1 MHTNSRNIDQLRRDV
16 QSLELQCKRSNVPI
30 SAPDDASEIDPT
42 PMLGHTKGNTK
53 SNRKK
58 IKHAQQVLLVRT
70 RAHLETIL
78 IRKGINPCTR
88 NESNDNDDDD
98 IVDDDDDVSD
108 GDDDVDD

>member
-1 MHTNSRNIDQLRRDV
+1 MHTNSRNIEQLRRDV
-16 QSLELQCKRSNVPI
+16 QSLELQCRRSNVPI

-70 RAHLETIL
+70 RAHLEAIL
-78 IRKGINPCTR
+78 MQKGINPCTR
-88 NESNDNDDDD
+88 ESINDEHDSDNGGDD
-98 IVDDDDDVSD
+98 IDSTSGSFD
-108 GDDDVDD
+108 